1 MSAPPAATP
10 RPALGGPQ
18 DLFRSA
24 REAVPLP
31 VIERAKGVR
40 LWDEEGR
47 DYIDISSGPVV
58 SNIGHGNG
66 QVADAMAAQARL
78 LDYASSRVARHR
90 PNMALTERIAR
101 LAGPGCERVCL
112 SSGGSEAIEIALK
125 FLRQYA
131 LATGHPE
138 RRKIVTCLPSYH
150 GATIAG
156 LCLSGDEAYA
166 AFLDGFATMSAKV
179 PAPLSYR
186 LPENHDADS
195 YARHCAQCLDD
206 TIEELGPD
214 NVLAFVIEP
223 VGGLATGCVVPPDGY
238 LHAVREICNRHGVFL
253 VFDEVLCG
261 AGRTGRFLSA
271 HHWPD
276 VRPDVVV
283 LAKGLGAGY
292 APLGATLA
300 PAEMVDHLASLT
312 GFGLTHTYGANPIV
326 CAAGLAVLDVY
337 EAQGLECKARETGAY
352 LRSGLEALM
361 QRSPVVGDVRGLG
374 LLMAVEIVADKATK
388 APFPAAASAV
398 DCLRVRGLENGLMIY
413 ARRTAGGKYGDW
425 FMVSPPLTVSVDE
438 CDELLDRLELTLDA
452 FATDMIAAASRP
464 G

>member
-1 MSAPPAATP
+1 M
-10 RPALGGPQ
+10 
-18 DLFRSA
+18 
-24 REAVPLP
+24 PLP
-31 VIERAKGVR
+31 VIERAEGVR
-40 LWDEEGR
+40 LWDEDGR

-66 QVADAMAAQARL
+66 QVADAMADQARR

-90 PNMALTERIAR
+90 PNMALTERIAQ
-101 LAGPGCERVCL
+101 LAGPGYERICL
-112 SSGGSEAIEIALK
+112 SSGGSEAVEIALK

-138 RRKIVTCLPSYH
+138 RRNIITCLPSYH
-150 GATIAG
+150 GATITG
-156 LCLSGDEAYA
+156 LCLSGDEGYA
-166 AFLDGFATMSAKV
+166 PFLDGFATASTKV

-186 LPENHDADS
+186 LPGKHDALS
-195 YARHCAQCLDD
+195 FARYCAQCLDD
-206 TIEELGPD
+206 TIEELGPQS
-214 NVLAFVIEP
+214 VLAFVIEP
-223 VGGLATGCVVPPDGY
+223 VGGLATGCVVPPAEY
-238 LHAVREICNRHGVFL
+238 LRSVRQICTRHGVSL

-261 AGRTGRFLSA
+261 AGRTGRFLAA

-300 PAEMVDHLASLT
+300 PANVVDHLASLT
-312 GFGLTHTYGANPIV
+312 GFGFTHTYGASPIV

-337 EAQGLECKARETGAY
+337 VAQGLELRAQETGAY

-361 QRSPVVGDVRGLG
+361 QRSSVVGDVRGLG
-374 LLMAVEIVADKATK
+374 LLMAVEIVADKRTK

-398 DCLRVRGLENGLMIY
+398 DRLRVRGVENGLMIY

-438 CDELLDRLELTLDA
+438 CDELLHRLEATLDA
-452 FATDMIAAASRP
+452 FATDMEEADS